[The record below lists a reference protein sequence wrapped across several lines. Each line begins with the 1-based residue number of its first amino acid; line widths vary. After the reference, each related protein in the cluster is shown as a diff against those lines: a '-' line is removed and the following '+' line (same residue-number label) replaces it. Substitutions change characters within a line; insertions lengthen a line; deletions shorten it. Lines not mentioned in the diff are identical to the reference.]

1 MGFAV
6 SYTDAAEA
14 LEAKKSILETSN
26 SNIPQAVGIA
36 SSSKSLYI
44 APAQLF
50 DQLALDKVTIINN
63 KKTTIVTGLGVS
75 CAVTTADGFSAS
87 DLKSNVTAN
96 FGNIITGSPDTAI
109 GTAVGLGTTSIV
121 GYATV
126 RQDAWRGY
134 YYPPIEDED
143 YTTNSPLEGQDWIT
157 ITSSNLGIGV
167 SVSLWE
173 NYSGGTVIGTVYS
186 ISTTSCA
193 GYATSLA
200 LLNSQITALRSGIAT
215 YRSAGNIM
223 KDLKTK
229 YDLQIWAYNRTIQ
242 TNNDTIAGLSSA
254 ITLLQQYEGQY

>member
-6 SYTDAAEA
+6 SYTDAVEA
-14 LEAKKSILETSN
+14 LEARKSILETSN

-50 DQLALDKVTIINN
+50 DQLALDKVTLINN
-63 KKTTIVTGLGVS
+63 KKTTIVSGLGAS
-75 CAVTTADGFSAS
+75 CVITTADGFSAA

-134 YYPPIEDED
+134 YYPSVENED

-157 ITSSNLGIGV
+157 ITSLNLGIGV
-167 SVSLWE
+167 SVSLWD
-173 NYSGGTVIGTVYS
+173 NYSGGSIIGTVYS

-223 KDLKTK
+223 KDLKTD

-254 ITLLQQYEGQY
+254 ISLLHQYEGQY

>member
-6 SYTDAAEA
+6 SYTSAIQA
-14 LEAKKSILETSN
+14 LQVKKSNLETSN

-36 SSSKSLYI
+36 SSSKSLYVN
-44 APAQLF
+44 PAKLF
-50 DQLALDKVTIINN
+50 DQLALDKVSIINN
-63 KKTTIVTGLGVS
+63 KKTTIVSGLAAS
-75 CAVTTADGFSAS
+75 CVITTADGFSSS
-87 DLKSNVTAN
+87 DLISNVTAN
-96 FGNIITGSPDTAI
+96 FGNIIVGSAAVAI
-109 GTAVGLGTTSIV
+109 GTSVGLGTTSIV

-126 RQDAWRGY
+126 RQDVWRGY
-134 YYPPIEDED
+134 YYPPVQNEN
-143 YTTNSPLEGQDWIT
+143 YTTNNPFDGQDWIT

-173 NYSGGTVIGTVYS
+173 NYSAGTVIGNVYS

-223 KDLKTK
+223 KDLKTS
-229 YDLQIWAYNRTIQ
+229 YDLQIWAYNKTI
-242 TNNDTIAGLSSA
+242 TKNNDTVAGLSSA
-254 ITLLQQYEGQY
+254 ISLLEQYQGQY